1 MIIHACE
8 TKIFSENN
16 LKRYLLTVLY
26 WMQQYRFIQLLLLWV
41 PSGAYNK
48 SLWQNTSK
56 QDDCH
61 LLLTKFIP
69 WRISSSLKSLFGSN
83 EQSNVQSNLSHE
95 SHTIN
100 PTSFA
105 ATKINSSRWLQINT
119 MKGQII
125 VKDK

>member
-1 MIIHACE
+1 MIIRVCE
-8 TKIFSENN
+8 IKIFSENN

-26 WMQQYRFIQLLLLWV
+26 WMQQYRFIQLLLFWV

-48 SLWQNTSK
+48 SLWQNTSE

-83 EQSNVQSNLSHE
+83 EQSNVQRNLSHE
-95 SHTIN
+95 SNTIN